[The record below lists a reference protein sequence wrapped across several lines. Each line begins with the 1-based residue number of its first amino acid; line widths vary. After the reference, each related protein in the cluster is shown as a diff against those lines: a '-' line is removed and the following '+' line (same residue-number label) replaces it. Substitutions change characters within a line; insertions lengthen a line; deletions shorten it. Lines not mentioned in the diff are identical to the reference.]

1 MIWHNCLQYFHQS
14 KVGKFLFFAGM
25 FFCLF
30 INKWDFPTMDRM
42 DHNLV
47 KFQTSSWKAK
57 RNTRLC
63 HIQSCNHHSRA
74 TVTYYL
80 THRITFAYSPLCDQ
94 QTIGTAA
101 LSGREI
107 GFPTSTNEKYVSVV
121 VAVFTNSVIIYLNQI
136 PALSI
141 YFTLLFKS
149 GQASFYCPWIAHA
162 EPYWCSGKQDSDFD

>member
-1 MIWHNCLQYFHQS
+1 MSSSLQSNGHLLSHPSHHICL
-14 KVGKFLFFAGM
+14 
-25 FFCLF
+25 
-30 INKWDFPTMDRM
+30 
-42 DHNLV
+42 
-47 KFQTSSWKAK
+47 
-57 RNTRLC
+57 
-63 HIQSCNHHSRA
+63 
-74 TVTYYL
+74 L
-80 THRITFAYSPLCDQ
+80 TLCDQ

-149 GQASFYCPWIAHA
+149 GQASFYCP
-162 EPYWCSGKQDSDFD
+162 